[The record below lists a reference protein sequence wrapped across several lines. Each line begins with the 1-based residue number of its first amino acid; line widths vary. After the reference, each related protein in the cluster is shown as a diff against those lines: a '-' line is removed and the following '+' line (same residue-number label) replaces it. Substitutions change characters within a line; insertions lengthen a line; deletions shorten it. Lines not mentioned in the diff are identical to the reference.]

1 MKISFQGYSN
11 IKLDH
16 STPFVISTS
25 TEKDQQQ
32 KSLGSKI
39 KKKEQISTEKD
50 KCLLNSLLFLG
61 SFWSI
66 PYDVEGLSFV

>member
-16 STPFVISTS
+16 STFVISTS
-25 TEKDQQQ
+25 TEEDQQQ

-39 KKKEQISTEKD
+39 KKQKT
-50 KCLLNSLLFLG
+50 N
-61 SFWSI
+61 
-66 PYDVEGLSFV
+66 